1 MSMRAVVDTAFAASR
16 YSLVAEAP
24 APVPAGDRLR
34 VDAAALRE
42 LSRRAFRDIAFYL
55 RRSHLAALAA
65 VLEDP
70 LASENDRYVVE
81 TLLRNALIASA
92 GELPL
97 CQDTGTATAVAWKDE
112 SIATGID
119 DEEALEEGA
128 RLAYTGGSL
137 RASQVVPTSFFADRD
152 TGDNLPAQIH
162 IEASADH
169 PNGPSY
175 RFLFVAKGGG
185 SANKTSFFQMSRALL
200 EEKRFQAFLE
210 EKVAALGTAACPPYR
225 LAVVVGGTS
234 AEENLRVLKLASTEI
249 LDGSPAFRPVGTSA
263 SPAEGK
269 RSRVMRDSF
278 WEARLMEIARKSG
291 LGAQFGGSALALD
304 ARVLRLSR
312 HAASCPVSIGVS
324 CVAHRNALAVIDS
337 GGVRL
342 EELERNPL
350 AFLRGRGGA
359 AARLAESF
367 LERKKAPISGRAAAS
382 AAASS
387 VPAAPAPMAAP
398 RARRIDLDQPMEKVR
413 AALSECAIGDRI
425 ALSGRLIVGRDAAHH
440 KWHELL
446 LAGEKLPAY
455 LMEHPIY
462 YAGPADTPEGKTIG
476 SFGPTTAQ
484 RMDAYAD
491 ELMSVGASLV
501 TLAKGNRSA
510 AWTAACKKY
519 GGFYLG
525 TVGGAAAL
533 IAEENITESETIDY
547 PELGMEAVRL
557 IRVVDLIAFVIA
569 DDKGNELYARI
580 ASA

>member
-1 MSMRAVVDTAFAASR
+1 MSIRDIVDTAFAATR
-16 YSLVAEAP
+16 FEQVDGAP
-24 APVPAGDRLR
+24 LPARVGDRLR
-34 VDAAALRE
+34 LEPAALRE

-55 RRSHLAALAA
+55 RTSHLAGLAA
-65 VLEDP
+65 ILENP
-70 LASENDRYVVE
+70 AASENDRYVVE
-81 TLLRNALIASA
+81 TLLRNALVAAS
-92 GELPL
+92 GELPI
-97 CQDTGTATAVAWKDE
+97 CQDTGTATVMAWKDE
-112 SIATGID
+112 SIATGTD
-119 DEEALEEGA
+119 DELALEDGA
-128 RLAYTGGSL
+128 RRAYSGGGL
-137 RASQVVPTSFFADRD
+137 RASQLAPTAFFAERD

-162 IEASADH
+162 IEASPDGAG
-169 PNGPSY
+169 GPSY

-200 EEKRFQAFLE
+200 EEKRFEAFLA
-210 EKVAALGTAACPPYR
+210 EKIAALGTAACPPYR

-249 LDGSPAFRPVGTSA
+249 LDGAPAFLPVGAAATRA
-263 SPAEGK
+263 QEGK
-269 RSRVMRDSF
+269 RGRVMRDPF
-278 WEARLMEIARKSG
+278 WESKLMEIARKSG

-304 ARVLRLSR
+304 ARVLRMSR

-324 CVAHRNALAVIDS
+324 CVAHRNALAIIDS

-342 EELERNPL
+342 EALERDPVS
-350 AFLRGRGGA
+350 FLRSRGGKA
-359 AARLAESF
+359 AKLAESF
-367 LERKKAPISGRAAAS
+367 LERKKAGRGAGLS
-382 AAASS
+382 
-387 VPAAPAPMAAP
+387 PAAKAA
-398 RARRIDLDQPMEKVR
+398 RSIDLDLPMAEIR
-413 AALSECAIGDRI
+413 AALGGCVVGDRVT
-425 ALSGRLIVGRDAAHH
+425 LSGSLIVGRDAAHQ

-446 LAGEKLPAY
+446 VAGKPLPAY
-455 LMEHPIY
+455 LSEHPIY
-462 YAGPADTPEGKTIG
+462 YAGPADTPAGKTIG

-491 ELMSVGASLV
+491 ELMSRGASLV

-533 IAEENITESETIDY
+533 IAEENITESEVIDY

>member
-1 MSMRAVVDTAFAASR
+1 MSIRRIIDTAFAVSR
-16 YSLVAEAP
+16 FETLQEAP
-24 APVPAGDRLR
+24 RPVMAQGRLR
-34 VDAAALRE
+34 VEGAALRE

-65 VLEDP
+65 ILEDP
-70 LASENDRYVVE
+70 TTSQNDRYVVE
-81 TLLRNALIASA
+81 TLLRNALIAAS
-92 GELPL
+92 GDLPL
-97 CQDTGTATAVAWKDE
+97 CQDTGTATVVAWKDE
-112 SIATGID
+112 AIATGLD
-119 DEEALEEGA
+119 DEAVLEEGA
-128 RLAYTGGSL
+128 RLAYTGGGL
-137 RASQVVPTSFFADRD
+137 RASQVVPTAFFTDRD

-162 IEASADH
+162 IEAEADGE
-169 PNGPSY
+169 NGPSY

-200 EEKRFQAFLE
+200 EEKRFEAFLAD
-210 EKVAALGTAACPPYR
+210 KIAALGTAACPPYR

-234 AEENLRVLKLASTEI
+234 AEENLRILKLASTEI
-249 LDGSPAFRPVGTSA
+249 LDGAPAFLPVGGPASA
-263 SPAEGK
+263 SDEDK
-269 RSRVMRDSF
+269 RSRVRRDPF

-324 CVAHRNALAVIDS
+324 CVAHRNALAVIDA
-337 GGVRL
+337 GGVKL
-342 EELERNPL
+342 EALERDPL
-350 AFLRGRGGA
+350 SFLRSRGGEA
-359 AARLAESF
+359 AKLAESF
-367 LERKKAPISGRAAAS
+367 VERKKGARVAPGPLAPPAAAN
-382 AAASS
+382 
-387 VPAAPAPMAAP
+387 V
-398 RARRIDLDQPMEKVR
+398 RIIDLDLPMAEIR
-413 AALSECAIGDRI
+413 AVLSLCSVGDRVL
-425 ALSGRLIVGRDAAHH
+425 LSGNLIVGRDAAHQ

-446 LAGEKLPAY
+446 VAGKPLPAY

-476 SFGPTTAQ
+476 RFGPTTAQ

-491 ELMSVGASLV
+491 ELMSKGASLV

-533 IAEENITESETIDY
+533 IAEENITKSELIDY

-557 IRVVDLIAFVIA
+557 VRVVDLIAFVIA

>member
-1 MSMRAVVDTAFAASR
+1 MSIRAVADIAFAASR
-16 YSLVAEAP
+16 FSLVKEAP
-24 APVPAGDRLR
+24 APARKGDRLR

-55 RRSHLAALAA
+55 RRSHLASLAA

-70 LASENDRYVVE
+70 QASENDRYVVE
-81 TLLRNALIASA
+81 TLLRNALIAAA
-92 GELPL
+92 GELPI
-97 CQDTGTATAVAWKDE
+97 CQDTGTATVMAWKDE

-119 DEEALEEGA
+119 DEAALEEGA

-137 RASQVVPTSFFADRD
+137 RASQVVPTAFFADRD

-162 IEASADH
+162 IEASVDH

-249 LDGSPAFRPVGTSA
+249 LDGAPAFLPAGTPA
-263 SPAEGK
+263 SRAGQ
-269 RSRVMRDSF
+269 RGRVMRDPF
-278 WEARLMEIARKSG
+278 WEARLMDIARKSG

-324 CVAHRNALAVIDS
+324 CVAHRNALAVIDAD
-337 GGVRL
+337 GVRL
-342 EELERNPL
+342 EELERDPL
-350 AFLRGRGGA
+350 SFLRGRGGA
-359 AARLAESF
+359 AAKLAESF
-367 LERKKAPISGRAAAS
+367 LERKKAVGFGRAPASAAAAGAGGGRAAA
-382 AAASS
+382 AA
-387 VPAAPAPMAAP
+387 
-398 RARRIDLDQPMEKVR
+398 RKIDLDRPMDKIR
-413 AALSECAIGDRI
+413 ADLSSCAVGDRI
-425 ALSGRLIVGRDAAHH
+425 TLSGRLIVGRDAAHH
-440 KWHELL
+440 KWHELI
-446 LAGEKLPAY
+446 LAGEPLPAY
-455 LMEHPIY
+455 LTEHPIY

-491 ELMSVGASLV
+491 ELMSAGASLV
-501 TLAKGNRSA
+501 TLAKGNRSP